1 MAWNQ
6 PGGGN
11 GGDKDPWGNRGGQ
24 AGPPD
29 LDEAL
34 RKLQAMLGGL
44 FGGRKSPGKPTAGGS
59 GPGAPS
65 FGLIVVIAAL
75 GWFAAGVYIVEPAE
89 VGVVL
94 RFGKY
99 SHSTASGPHWAPYF
113 IDRVRKVN
121 VEEVR
126 SAEIGFRSASGSNAG
141 VPHESLMLTKD
152 ENIIDIQ
159 FAVQYQVKDAPDFLF
174 QVRDP
179 EITLRQATESAVR
192 EIVGRSN
199 MDFVITEGREQ
210 VASQVKLLTQDILDR
225 YKAGLQISAINMQSA
240 QPPREVQEAF
250 SDAVRARED
259 EQRKKNEARAYAA
272 DILPKARGEASAMK
286 ERAVAYKQRVETVAR
301 GESSRFIKVLTEYQK
316 APEVTRQRL
325 YLDAMESVL
334 SRSSKVVVDTQGGNN
349 LMLLPL
355 DKLISQRAEA
365 GAANAGSG
373 RDTTA
378 EILRGLRQP
387 GDRRSG
393 RDR

>member
-44 FGGRKSPGKPTAGGS
+44 FGGRKSPGAPGAGSS
-59 GPGAPS
+59 GPGAPGL
-65 FGLIVVIAAL
+65 GLILVLAVL
-75 GWFAAGVYIVEPAE
+75 GWFAAGIYIIEPAE

-94 RFGKY
+94 RLGKY
-99 SHSTASGPHWAPYF
+99 SHSSGSGPHWAPYF
-113 IDRVRKVN
+113 IDRVSKVN

-126 SAEIGFRSASGSNAG
+126 NAEIGFRSASGSNAG

-159 FAVQYQVKDAPDFLF
+159 FAVQYQVKDAADFLF

-179 EITLRQATESAVR
+179 ELTLRQATESAVR
-192 EIVGRSN
+192 EIVGKSN

-225 YKAGLQISAINMQSA
+225 YKTGLQISAINMQSA

-286 ERAVAYKQRVETVAR
+286 ERAEAYKQRVETVAR
-301 GESSRFIKVLTEYQK
+301 GEGSRFLKVLEEYQK

-325 YLDAMESVL
+325 YLDAMEMVL
-334 SRSSKVVVDTQGGNN
+334 SRSSKVVVDTKGGNN

-355 DKLISQRAEA
+355 DKLISQSA
-365 GAANAGSG
+365 GADAATGSG
-373 RDTTA
+373 RDTTT

-393 RDR
+393 RER